1 MNFAH
6 RILVVDDEADVVELL
21 SYNLEKEAYE
31 VASVSEGKKAI
42 EDILEGI
49 LK

>member
-6 RILVVDDEADVVELL
+6 HILVVDDETDIVELL
-21 SYNLEKEAYE
+21 SFYPEKETCKVE
-31 VASVSEGKKAI
+31 SASNGKKAF